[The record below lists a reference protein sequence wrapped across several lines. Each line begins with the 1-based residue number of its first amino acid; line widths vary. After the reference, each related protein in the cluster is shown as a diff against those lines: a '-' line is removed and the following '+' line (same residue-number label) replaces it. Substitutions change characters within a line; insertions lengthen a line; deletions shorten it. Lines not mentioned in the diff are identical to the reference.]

1 MSEPLSLVLEFA
13 RNDTPEDPYGF
24 RFKPQD
30 YTLRTAHGGRKRV
43 HLAWSSEFLDDL
55 DALHAPSCDPAIV
68 QRVGRALYS
77 FLDPSGWTSHAQAI
91 AAAVRRSMPVLL
103 TVRSAAAELYALPWE
118 LLPLETTGQCVGEL
132 PGVLVRYE

>member
-55 DALHAPSCDPAIV
+55 DALHASSCDPAIV
-68 QRVGRALYS
+68 QRLSSLGMSARASTPAEYAATLAEQRAH
-77 FLDPSGWTSHAQAI
+77 WTALARAHG
-91 AAAVRRSMPVLL
+91 VRP
-103 TVRSAAAELYALPWE
+103 
-118 LLPLETTGQCVGEL
+118 QQ
-132 PGVLVRYE
+132 